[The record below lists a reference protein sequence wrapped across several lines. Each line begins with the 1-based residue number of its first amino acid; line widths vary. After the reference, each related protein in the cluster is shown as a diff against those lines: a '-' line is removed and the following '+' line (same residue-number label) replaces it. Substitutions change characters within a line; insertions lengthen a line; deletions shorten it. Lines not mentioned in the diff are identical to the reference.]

1 MIRIALLRIILFLV
15 ILLLILPVLD
25 LPIATSVPALVW
37 IPLAVMDVALIIALI
52 RFARTVRLSLAI
64 LAGFVAVAI
73 LAVAASQ
80 LFASTPPIAG
90 PNSIASLEKVKLGG
104 RDQWI
109 TIRGKDVNK
118 PVLLYLGIGGP
129 GAGGFPASAMLLK
142 PLEDHFV
149 VVNWDQPGT
158 GKSYHAAPIP
168 TLTVEQFVAARR
180 N

>member
-1 MIRIALLRIILFLV
+1 MSTLPIVSQIARTIRIALLQILLFLV

-37 IPLAVMDVALIIALI
+37 IPLAVTDVALIIALI

-64 LAGFVAVAI
+64 LAGFVAVAV
-73 LAVAASQ
+73 LAVTASQ

-90 PNSIASLEKVKLGG
+90 PNSIASLEKVNLGG

-129 GAGGFPASAMLLK
+129 GAVFRPARCYS
-142 PLEDHFV
+142 
-149 VVNWDQPGT
+149 NRW
-158 GKSYHAAPIP
+158 
-168 TLTVEQFVAARR
+168 R
-180 N
+180 NILWS